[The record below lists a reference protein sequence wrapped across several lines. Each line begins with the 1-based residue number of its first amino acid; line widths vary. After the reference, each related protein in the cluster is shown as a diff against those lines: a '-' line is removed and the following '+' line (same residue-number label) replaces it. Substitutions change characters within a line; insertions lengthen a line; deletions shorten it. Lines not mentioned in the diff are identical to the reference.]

1 MMQKAK
7 RFALCALCVAM
18 LAACGQMDTR
28 TVTVTATERTIT
40 GRDTRGEAVT
50 LTDCRTE
57 EGERLLL
64 EGVTAGRRYTVKL
77 NTCGTW
83 SREDDAIIKVKEAK

>member
-18 LAACGQMDTR
+18 FAACGQMDTR
-28 TVTVTATERTIT
+28 TVTVTATDRTIT
-40 GRDTRGEAVT
+40 GKNIRGEAVT

-57 EGERLLL
+57 EGGRLLL
-64 EGVTAGRRYTVKL
+64 EGVTAGKRYEVKM
-77 NTCGTW
+77 NTCGTY
-83 SREDDAIIKVKEAK
+83 SREDDVIIRVKEAE